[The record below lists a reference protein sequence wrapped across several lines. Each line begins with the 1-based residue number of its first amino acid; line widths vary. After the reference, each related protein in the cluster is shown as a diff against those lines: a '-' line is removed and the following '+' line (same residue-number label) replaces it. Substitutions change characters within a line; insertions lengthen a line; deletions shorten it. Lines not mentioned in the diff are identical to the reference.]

1 MQFMAISPSSNE
13 RVSLVE
19 QVMLSIITNH
29 DQKDRD

>member
-1 MQFMAISPSSNE
+1 MQFMAISLSTNE

-19 QVMLSIITNH
+19 EVMLNIITNH